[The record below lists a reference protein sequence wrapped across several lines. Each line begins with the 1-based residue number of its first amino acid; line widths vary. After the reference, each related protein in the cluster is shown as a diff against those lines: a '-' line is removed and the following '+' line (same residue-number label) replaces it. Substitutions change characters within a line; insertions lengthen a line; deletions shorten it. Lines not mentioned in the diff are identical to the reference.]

1 MVETCQRKRRF
12 PQRPIVVPMAL
23 AAGLLSF
30 AGSGHGLG
38 FGPPKATA
46 VIGSP
51 LDFSLPLQVRAG
63 EVFEPGC
70 VQVEVQVGDRRL
82 PPYAV
87 RWQVGRGARA
97 DDLRVQVS
105 TLAVLDE
112 PVVTVLVSSG
122 CQSRVNLRTTLLA
135 QLPGP
140 NAQISAQILA
150 QMPTQMPVRVPAQ
163 VPAQILAPATGD
175 FPTPV
180 VYRGLATSTVKPLRT
195 ATVIRPRQPDG
206 LKLDRLLPAA
216 VAALA
221 LPQRLPAGALPAPA
235 DVILGVQAAL
245 ADAAVQTATEQIR
258 SLEQQVQ
265 QVLTEARRQQ
275 DQLAQLRQRLSAAE
289 SANAWLPWLLLGI
302 GVSGM
307 LVAWLGLRLRRLQS
321 ELEQRHWTDSADGL
335 RVSSTAEAVE
345 TGGQP
350 LLSPDR
356 RLLSTGHG
364 SGPAAAATTPDMTI
378 AQPTMAAAAAAP
390 PARAVRSSTEFS
402 LGTGVPPRPVSVE
415 ELIDLDQQ
423 VDFFLV
429 LGQEQAAVELLLSHV
444 RSTGGTN
451 ALPYFKLLEIYCQQG
466 DEEAY
471 ERTRERFNQRFNTFA
486 PAVGGD
492 LLSGRSLEDYPDTVL
507 RLQRAWPQPLRAVA
521 ELESLLLRRA
531 ALEPFDLPAYR
542 DVLMLH
548 ALVRDLPAGALQ
560 PATTTAPRPAL
571 APRPVLARPGSPATV
586 GADDGVDLLLPLG
599 DGPLDITVPPS
610 QVSERA
616 SAQAMLADW
625 VFTRSTQPRRPVDDN
640 TAALA
645 TSAVSRADGQ
655 PLVDLDLSDFAPA
668 PREFT
673 RPAAFTDI
681 DQRRGSR
688 LSDLGSFDPDDRLP
702 TVSHR

>member
-1 MVETCQRKRRF
+1 
-12 PQRPIVVPMAL
+12 MAL

-38 FGPPKATA
+38 FGPPKSTA

-70 VQVEVQVGDRRL
+70 VQVEVQVGGRRL

-87 RWQVGRGARA
+87 RWQVGAGARA

-122 CQSRVNLRTTLLA
+122 CQSRVSLRTTLLA
-135 QLPGP
+135 QPPGP
-140 NAQISAQILA
+140 HAQILA
-150 QMPTQMPVRVPAQ
+150 QL
-163 VPAQILAPATGD
+163 PAQIPAQIAAQIAAQIPAQIPTQIAAQTPAPVTGD
-175 FPTPV
+175 LPPPV
-180 VYRGLATSTVKPLRT
+180 VYRGLAASTVKPLRT
-195 ATVIRPRQPDG
+195 ATVTRPRQPDG
-206 LKLDRLLPAA
+206 LRLDRLLPAA

-221 LPQRLPAGALPAPA
+221 LPQRLPASVLPAPA
-235 DVILGVQAAL
+235 DVVLGVQAAL
-245 ADAAVQTATEQIR
+245 ADAASQAATEQIR
-258 SLEQQVQ
+258 LLEQQVR

-307 LVAWLGLRLRRLQS
+307 LLAWLGLRVRRLQR
-321 ELEQRHWTDSADGL
+321 ELEQRHWTDSAAGL
-335 RVSSTAEAVE
+335 QASSTAEAVE

-356 RLLSTGHG
+356 RLLSTRHG

-378 AQPTMAAAAAAP
+378 AQPMMVAAAASL
-390 PARAVRSSTEFS
+390 PARAARSSTEFS

-451 ALPYFKLLEIYCQQG
+451 ALPYFKLLEIYCQKG

-471 ERTRERFNQRFNTFA
+471 ERTRERFNLRFNTFA
-486 PAVGGD
+486 PAIGGD

-531 ALEPFDLPAYR
+531 DLEPFDLPAYR

-548 ALVRDLPAGALQ
+548 ALVRDLPAGTLQ
-560 PATTTAPRPAL
+560 PATTTAPSPAL
-571 APRPVLARPGSPATV
+571 APHPALARPGSPATA
-586 GADDGVDLLLPLG
+586 GADNGVDLLLPLG
-599 DGPLDITVPPS
+599 DGPLDITVPHS

-625 VFTRSTQPRRPVDDN
+625 VFTRSTQPRTPVDDG

-645 TSAVSRADGQ
+645 TLAVSRADGR
-655 PLVDLDLSDFAPA
+655 PAVDLDLSDFAPA

-681 DQRRGSR
+681 DQRRDSR

-702 TVSHR
+702 TVSRR

>member
-1 MVETCQRKRRF
+1 
-12 PQRPIVVPMAL
+12 MAL

-38 FGPPKATA
+38 FGPPKVTA

-51 LDFSLPLQVRAG
+51 LDFSLPLQVQAG
-63 EVFEPGC
+63 EVFEPSC
-70 VQVEVQVGDRRL
+70 VQVEVLVGGRRL
-82 PPYAV
+82 APYAV
-87 RWQVGRGARA
+87 RWQVGTGARA

-122 CQSRVNLRTTLLA
+122 CQSRVSLRSTLLA

-140 NAQISAQILA
+140 NVQAQAPMPAQS
-150 QMPTQMPVRVPAQ
+150 PTQGPTPSPTPSPTKAPQTPQVSPPAM
-163 VPAQILAPATGD
+163 AELAP
-175 FPTPV
+175 PL

-195 ATVIRPRQPDG
+195 ATVTRPRQPDG
-206 LKLDRLLPAA
+206 LRLDRLLPAA

-221 LPQRLPAGALPAPA
+221 LPQRLPASALLAPG
-235 DVILGVQAAL
+235 DVVLGVQAAL
-245 ADAAVQTATEQIR
+245 ADAANETATEQIR
-258 SLEQQVQ
+258 LLEQQVQ

-275 DQLAQLRQRLSAAE
+275 DLLAQLRQRLSDAE

-302 GVSGM
+302 SFCGM
-307 LVAWLGLRLRRLQS
+307 LLAWLGLRVRRLQR
-321 ELEQRHWTDSADGL
+321 EVEQRHWADSAAGL
-335 RVSSTAEAVE
+335 QALSTAEAAD
-345 TGGQP
+345 TAGQP

-356 RLLSTGHG
+356 RLLSTRH
-364 SGPAAAATTPDMTI
+364 SSWPAAAATTPDMTI
-378 AQPTMAAAAAAP
+378 AQPRMVAAVAPLPSKAA
-390 PARAVRSSTEFS
+390 RSSTEFS
-402 LGTGVPPRPVSVE
+402 LGTGVPPRPVSAE

-429 LGQEQAAVELLLSHV
+429 LGQEQAAVDLLLSHV

-451 ALPYFKLLEIYCQQG
+451 ALPYFKLLEIYCQKG
-466 DEEAY
+466 DDEAY

-531 ALEPFDLPAYR
+531 DLEPFDLPAYR
-542 DVLMLH
+542 EVLMLH

-560 PATTTAPRPAL
+560 PATTTAPSAAPAL
-571 APRPVLARPGSPATV
+571 RPVLARPGSPATA
-586 GADDGVDLLLPLG
+586 GADSGVDLLLPLG
-599 DGPLDITVPPS
+599 DGPLDITVPHP

-625 VFTRSTQPRRPVDDN
+625 VFTRSTQPRTPVDDD

-645 TSAVSRADGQ
+645 TVAVSRVDGR
-655 PLVDLDLSDFAPA
+655 PAVDLDLSDFAPA

-681 DQRRGSR
+681 DQRRDSR
-688 LSDLGSFDPDDRLP
+688 LSDLSSFDPGDRLP
-702 TVSHR
+702 KVPRR